1 MIEGDKSL
9 LTSAVSLEVA
19 DLLEVFVGALTP
31 SLLSLSVISSFSFVT
46 GVDTASGS
54 SFFISGFELLEVG
67 GNTFG
72 EVATLVLSSS
82 ASFHP
87 GLQCRPTYR
96 AADNRGVELETA
108 HTTSIGSD

>member
-1 MIEGDKSL
+1 MS
-9 LTSAVSLEVA
+9 LTSVVSFEVA

-31 SLLSLSVISSFSFVT
+31 SLLSLSVISSFSFGT
-46 GVDTASGS
+46 GVDTASNS
-54 SFFISGFELLEVG
+54 SFLISGFELLEVG
-67 GNTFG
+67 GNTLG

>member
-1 MIEGDKSL
+1 MS
-9 LTSAVSLEVA
+9 LTSVVSFEVA

-31 SLLSLSVISSFSFVT
+31 FLLSLSVISSFSFGT
-46 GVDTASGS
+46 GVNTASNS
-54 SFFISGFELLEVG
+54 SFFISGLELLEVG
-67 GNTFG
+67 GNTLG

-96 AADNRGVELETA
+96 AADNRGLEIENSP
-108 HTTSIGSD
+108 HDLYRK